1 MNKSMFYIKIARDI
15 PSNYHQQK
23 SVDKIKGKK
32 MYSIFTS
39 DLNKKN
45 LKRVIENEV
54 QKILNNPDI
63 LETIVRETVEND
75 VEQYEMIF
83 DSKEDVKNFEYMLT

>member
-1 MNKSMFYIKIARDI
+1 
-15 PSNYHQQK
+15 
-23 SVDKIKGKK
+23 
-32 MYSIFTS
+32 MYSIFTC

-54 QKILNNPDI
+54 QKILNDPDI
-63 LETIVRETVEND
+63 LYTIVCEILNEPNKFYSLVREVVEDD

-83 DSKEDVKNFEYMLT
+83 DSKEDIKNFEYMLG

>member
-1 MNKSMFYIKIARDI
+1 
-15 PSNYHQQK
+15 
-23 SVDKIKGKK
+23 

-45 LKRVIENEV
+45 LNRVIENEV
-54 QKILNNPDI
+54 QKILNDPDI

-75 VEQYEMIF
+75 IEQYEMIF
-83 DSKEDVKNFEYMLT
+83 DSKEDVKNFEYMLG

>member
-1 MNKSMFYIKIARDI
+1 
-15 PSNYHQQK
+15 
-23 SVDKIKGKK
+23 

-54 QKILNNPDI
+54 QKILNDPDI
-63 LETIVRETVEND
+63 LETIIRETVEYDIEN
-75 VEQYEMIF
+75 YEIIF
-83 DSKEDVKNFEYMLT
+83 DSKEDVKNFEYMLG